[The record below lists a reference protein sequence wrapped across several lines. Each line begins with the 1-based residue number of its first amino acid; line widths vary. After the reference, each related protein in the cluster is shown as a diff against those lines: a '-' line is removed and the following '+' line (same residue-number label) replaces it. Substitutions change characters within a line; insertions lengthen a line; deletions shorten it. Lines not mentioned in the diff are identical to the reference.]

1 MALQG
6 SLCPVCQLS
15 MKLLGDL
22 RENMQEK
29 NRFIITIIRICGECQ
44 PMVKLGILE
53 IPKVITIEHSEL
65 PSKCNYHPEC
75 LNHKPVVN

>member
-29 NRFIITIIRICGECQ
+29 NGFIITIIRICGECH

-75 LNHKPVVN
+75 LNHKPVVT